1 MFIKNVALVFALFA
15 VPALSK
21 CLRERFQEWVD
32 QFAVNFENTIHYESP
47 FSNWVENDKYIEEM
61 NGKNL
66 TYTLGHNHFSGMDSV
81 DFSKYIGLSGGFL
94 HNDYTSN
101 LRGSVD
107 EDIKAP
113 CNLHNKM
120 LEYKCLKGCV
130 DDFDESEMMESLKC
144 MSGCV
149 ERSKSS
155 SAASSVDWVS
165 AGAVTPVKD
174 QGQCGSCW
182 SFSTRG
188 ALEGAYY
195 TTYGSLPSF
204 SEQQLVDCDNR
215 QHGGKDMGC
224 NGGLMDNAFTW
235 IKKNGG
241 LCTEVSYPYVSGTTK
256 TAGTC
261 QSTCSAVKNS
271 AVVSYT
277 DVPIKSD
284 SAMMQALTQ
293 QPVSVAIEA
302 DQKAFQLY
310 KSGVFTGEC
319 GVNLDHGVLVVGYGT
334 MSGTDY
340 FRVKNSWG
348 TTWGDAGYIYIGRGS
363 QFNDGQGQCGVLL
376 SASYPTL

>member
-1 MFIKNVALVFALFA
+1 MFIKNIAFVFALFA
-15 VPALSK
+15 AEVCAGSV
-21 CLRERFQEWVD
+21 RERFQAWVD
-32 QFAVNFENTIHYESP
+32 RFAMDFESTMHYESTL
-47 FSNWVENDKYIEEM
+47 SKWVENDKFIEEM

-81 DFSKYIGLSGGFL
+81 DFSKYIGLSGGFQ

-130 DDFDESEMMESLKC
+130 DDFAESEKMESLKC

-149 ERSKSS
+149 ERKSS
-155 SAASSVDWVS
+155 TASSVDWVS

-182 SFSTRG
+182 SFSTTG

-277 DVPIKSD
+277 DVPVKSD

-319 GVNLDHGVLVVGYGT
+319 GVNLDHGVLVVGFGS
-334 MSGTDY
+334 MSGSDY
-340 FRVKNSWG
+340 YRIKNSWG

>member
-1 MFIKNVALVFALFA
+1 MFIKNVAFVFALFA
-15 VPALSK
+15 VEVSAETI
-21 CLRERFQEWVD
+21 RERFQAWVER
-32 QFAVNFENTIHYESP
+32 FAMDFESTMHYESTL
-47 FSNWVENDKYIEEM
+47 SKWVENDKYIEEM

-101 LRGSVD
+101 LRGSAD
-107 EDIKAP
+107 LDIKAP
-113 CNLHNKM
+113 VNVHSKM
-120 LEYKCLKGCV
+120 SEYKCLKGCV
-130 DDFDESEMMESLKC
+130 DDFAESEKMESLKC

-155 SAASSVDWVS
+155 ATSSVDWVS

-182 SFSTRG
+182 SFSTTG

-284 SAMMQALTQ
+284 SAMMQALTL

-319 GVNLDHGVLVVGYGT
+319 GTNLDHGVLVVGFGS

-340 FRVKNSWG
+340 YRIKNSWG

-363 QFNDGQGQCGVLL
+363 QYNDGQGQCGVLM
-376 SASYPTL
+376 SASYPSL